1 MAHEPDDLYT
11 LRAQFWLGHYEL
23 CLEEAKSIARRPMA
37 PHLKQEREEFVSR
50 ALLALGQHDRVI
62 AAASDGSSTAL
73 QALALRAQ
81 YDMATDEA
89 TQLTVIEAMKSLLA
103 ETGHT
108 SVQLFAAQLF
118 LQASLVKDALT
129 CVHLGVTMEH
139 ICTTLHIY
147 IQMDRLDLAKEQL
160 SLLKQA
166 DEDSILTQLASVH
179 VALANGSST
188 AQDAIHTLQSLSEQY
203 GPSPLLLNL
212 FAASYM
218 TTSQYEEALGR
229 LEECRRDFTTV
240 LPDTLINLLVC
251 YSHLQ
256 KPISELVEEFK
267 MSFPQHSFCKG
278 LARVEGAYEREAMK
292 YKVAA

>member
-1 MAHEPDDLYT
+1 
-11 LRAQFWLGHYEL
+11 
-23 CLEEAKSIARRPMA
+23 
-37 PHLKQEREEFVSR
+37 
-50 ALLALGQHDRVI
+50 
-62 AAASDGSSTAL
+62 
-73 QALALRAQ
+73 
-81 YDMATDEA
+81 MATDEA

-118 LQASLVKDALT
+118 LQASLVKDALS

-166 DEDSILTQLASVH
+166 DEDAVLTQLASVQ
-179 VALANGSST
+179 VALATGSST
-188 AQDAIHTLQSLSEQY
+188 AKDAIHTLQTLSEQY

-218 TTSQYEEALGR
+218 TSSQYEEAPIEIGR
-229 LEECRRDFTTV
+229 
-240 LPDTLINLLVC
+240 
-251 YSHLQ
+251 
-256 KPISELVEEFK
+256 
-267 MSFPQHSFCKG
+267 MSSGFYHCPSRYTHQF
-278 LARVEGAYEREAMK
+278 ARVLFAFAKTNFGTCRGIENGLSATLLL
-292 YKVAA
+292 